1 MIKVCDYEKH
11 IRKYQE
17 ELEREELEHDRQQLR
32 EFIFK
37 YGYGIVEDT
46 GSALRKD
53 KDNIRIKE
61 IKEQFKKNIDELHNE
76 FYDNFDENIPFDQQR
91 IIRKFVDFL
100 KQNV

>member
-1 MIKVCDYEKH
+1 MIKVCDYEKY

-32 EFIFK
+32 EFIF
-37 YGYGIVEDT
+37 
-46 GSALRKD
+46 
-53 KDNIRIKE
+53 NKE
-61 IKEQFKKNIDELHNE
+61 IKEQFKKNIDELHNK

>member
-1 MIKVCDYEKH
+1 MIKVCDYEKY

-32 EFIFK
+32 EFIFN
-37 YGYGIVEDT
+37 
-46 GSALRKD
+46 KD
-53 KDNIRIKE
+53 IKT
-61 IKEQFKKNIDELHNE
+61 QFKKNIDELHNK

>member
-1 MIKVCDYEKH
+1 VCDYEKY

-32 EFIFK
+32 EFIF
-37 YGYGIVEDT
+37 
-46 GSALRKD
+46 
-53 KDNIRIKE
+53 NKE
-61 IKEQFKKNIDELHNE
+61 IKEQFKKNIDILHSK
-76 FYDNFDENIPFDQQR
+76 FYDEFNENITFEQQY